1 MFKACIGLNCVRT
14 IDFIDH
20 RHCSLTFIPDDV
32 YRNEQTLED
41 LLLDCNMLQE
51 LPAVRITRGC
61 CPAVSGCLCSV
72 GRTAKGV
79 CVVPGAISQA
89 SLFRGWPVFVVV
101 VFLL

>member
-1 MFKACIGLNCVRT
+1 MIEILVPVEMFKACIGLNCART

-51 LPAVRITRGC
+51 LPAV
-61 CPAVSGCLCSV
+61 SGGGVAQLCL
-72 GRTAKGV
+72 
-79 CVVPGAISQA
+79 
-89 SLFRGWPVFVVV
+89 VFV
-101 VFLL
+101 